1 MREKM
6 LSIIAGICIISFMI
20 CACMLDSA
28 SDIPFYLTI
37 ISGIGYVTCYII
49 SIKEVRHADQ

>member
-20 CACMLDSA
+20 FACMIDSA
-28 SDIPFYLTI
+28 SDLPFYLTI
-37 ISGIGYVTCYII
+37 ISGAGYITCYLLAV
-49 SIKEVRHADQ
+49 KGGKHADQ